1 MSDAAEAKAPE
12 LEAPESEAPESEADA
27 VRAKRRGRNLAL
39 LAVLVAFVLT
49 VYIVTI
55 VKFEL
60 AAG

>member
-1 MSDAAEAKAPE
+1 MSDASETKGPE
-12 LEAPESEAPESEADA
+12 LEADT

>member
-1 MSDAAEAKAPE
+1 MTDAAETKGPE
-12 LEAPESEAPESEADA
+12 LDADA

-55 VKFEL
+55 IKFEL

>member
-1 MSDAAEAKAPE
+1 MSDAADTKAP
-12 LEAPESEAPESEADA
+12 AGRDDA

-39 LAVLVAFVLT
+39 LAVLVAFVLI

>member
-1 MSDAAEAKAPE
+1 MSDAAETNAPE
-12 LEAPESEAPESEADA
+12 LKAPESEANA

>member
-1 MSDAAEAKAPE
+1 MSDAAETKGPG
-12 LEAPESEAPESEADA
+12 LKAPESEADT

>member
-1 MSDAAEAKAPE
+1 MADAAETNGPAIKA
-12 LEAPESEAPESEADA
+12 DT

-60 AAG
+60 ASG